1 MQGMNMD
8 TRRDLVIALAVAALG
23 AVILWMTGWIKMG
36 IARDVIGPR
45 AFPYAIGTL
54 LLAGGLV
61 LALRRTRLMNVGGG
75 FTAPDEGTEDTPG
88 HPASAGRVMFIMGLS
103 VAYLAV
109 LMPVGYLIATPPFVA
124 LAFVAMGERKVV
136 YTIVIPLIWTVLTY
150 LLFSQLLDV
159 RMPVGPFTPLFRDLG
174 LILL

>member
-1 MQGMNMD
+1 MD
-8 TRRDLVIALAVAALG
+8 TRRDLVIALAVAVLG
-23 AVILWMTGWIKMG
+23 AGILWMTGSIRMG

-61 LALRRTRLMNVGGG
+61 LSLRRLRFMNVGGG
-75 FTAPDEGTEDTPG
+75 FTAPEEGTEDTQG
-88 HPASAGRVMFIMGLS
+88 YPASAGRVLFIMALS

-124 LAFVAMGERKVV
+124 LAFLAMGERKAV
-136 YTIVIPLIWTVLTY
+136 YTIVIPLIWTALTY
-150 LLFSQLLDV
+150 ALFSQLLDV
-159 RMPVGPFTPLFRDLG
+159 RMPVGPFTQLFRDLG

>member
-1 MQGMNMD
+1 MD

-23 AVILWMTGWIKMG
+23 AGIMWMTGSIRMG
-36 IARDVIGPR
+36 IARDLIGPR
-45 AFPYAIGTL
+45 AIPYAIGTL

-61 LALRRTRLMNVGGG
+61 LSLRRLRFMNAGSG
-75 FTAPDEGTEDTPG
+75 FVVPEEGTEDTPDY
-88 HPASAGRVMFIMGLS
+88 PASAGRVLFIMALS
-103 VAYLAV
+103 VAYVAL

-124 LAFVAMGERKVV
+124 LTFVAMGERKAV
-136 YTIVIPLIWTVLTY
+136 YTVVIPLLWTLLTY

>member
-1 MQGMNMD
+1 MQGKNMD

-23 AVILWMTGWIKMG
+23 AGILWMTGSIKMG

-61 LALRRTRLMNVGGG
+61 LALRRLRFMNVGGG
-75 FTAPDEGTEDTPG
+75 FVAPEEGTEDTEG
-88 HPASAGRVMFIMGLS
+88 YPASAGRVLFIMALS
-103 VAYLAV
+103 VAYLAL

-124 LAFVAMGERKVV
+124 LAFVAMGERKAV
-136 YTIVIPLIWTVLTY
+136 YTIVIPIIWTVLTF

-159 RMPVGPFTPLFRDLG
+159 RMPVGPFTPLFRGLG

>member
-1 MQGMNMD
+1 MD
-8 TRRDLVIALAVAALG
+8 TRRDLVIALCVAALG
-23 AVILWMTGWIKMG
+23 AAILWMTGEIRMG

-45 AFPYAIGTL
+45 AFPYAIGGL

-61 LALRRTRLMNVGGG
+61 LAARRLREMNAGGG
-75 FTAPDEGTEDTPG
+75 FVAPEEGSEDTPG
-88 HPASAGRVMFIMGLS
+88 YPASAKRVVFIMALS

-109 LMPVGYLIATPPFVA
+109 LMPVGYLLATPPFVA
-124 LAFVAMGERKVV
+124 LAFIAMNERRPL
-136 YTIVIPLIWTVLTY
+136 YTVVIPLLWTVLTY

-174 LILL
+174 LIIL

>member
-8 TRRDLVIALAVAALG
+8 TRRDLVIALAVAVLG
-23 AVILWMTGWIKMG
+23 AGILWMTGSIRMG

-61 LALRRTRLMNVGGG
+61 LALRRLRFMNVGGG
-75 FTAPDEGTEDTPG
+75 FVAPEEGTEDTQG
-88 HPASAGRVMFIMGLS
+88 YPASAGRVLFIMALS

-124 LAFVAMGERKVV
+124 LAFVAMGERKTV
-136 YTIVIPLIWTVLTY
+136 YTIVIPLIWTALTY
-150 LLFSQLLDV
+150 ALFSQLLDV
-159 RMPVGPFTPLFRDLG
+159 RMPVGPFTQLFRDLG